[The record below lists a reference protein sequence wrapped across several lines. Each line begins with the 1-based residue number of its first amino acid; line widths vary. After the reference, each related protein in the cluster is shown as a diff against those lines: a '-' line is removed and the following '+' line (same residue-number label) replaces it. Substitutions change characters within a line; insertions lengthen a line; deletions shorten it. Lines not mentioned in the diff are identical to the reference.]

1 MRQTTSLTTP
11 KHATLAT
18 AGESS
23 FEFEDKIKVNFATQ
37 SALRNVVAVVHHVPL
52 KLIP

>member
-1 MRQTTSLTTP
+1 VRQTTSLNTP
-11 KHATLAT
+11 EHATLAT

-23 FEFEDKIKVNFATQ
+23 FEFEDKVKFAMQ